1 MPNCLVNYHY
11 LPKYMPISPLRLSFA
26 IVVFLSLSISQ
37 AVMAAAKPKFF
48 ICPQGLERD
57 ATVVTEQYDVN
68 LCSRTTPQSTIDLST
83 YTMVAIRNRATKKQ
97 INLPV
102 TTDDDIV
109 YFAQSPDGIIYKF
122 DFNRR
127 LLTIKSPQGKVTTE
141 KIIAS
146 D

>member
-1 MPNCLVNYHY
+1 MATLMLLMV
-11 LPKYMPISPLRLSFA
+11 
-26 IVVFLSLSISQ
+26 SQ
-37 AVMAAAKPKFF
+37 TVMAVAKPKFF

-68 LCSRTTPQSTIDLST
+68 LCSRTTPQSTIDLAT
-83 YTMVAIRNRATKKQ
+83 YTMVAIRNRTTKKQ

-109 YFAQSPDGIIYKF
+109 YIAQSPDGVIYKF

-127 LLTIKSPQGKVTTE
+127 LLTITSQQGKVTIE
-141 KIIAS
+141 KITAS

>member
-1 MPNCLVNYHY
+1 MATLMLLMV
-11 LPKYMPISPLRLSFA
+11 
-26 IVVFLSLSISQ
+26 SQ
-37 AVMAAAKPKFF
+37 TVMAVAKPKFF

-127 LLTIKSPQGKVTTE
+127 LLTIQSPQGKVTTE